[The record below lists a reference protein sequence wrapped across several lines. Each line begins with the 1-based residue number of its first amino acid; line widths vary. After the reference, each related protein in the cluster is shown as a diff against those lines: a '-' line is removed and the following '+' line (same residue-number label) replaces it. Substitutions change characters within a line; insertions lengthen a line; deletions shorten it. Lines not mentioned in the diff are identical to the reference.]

1 MSHER
6 SRYYDKQ
13 TVGEFLLEK
22 MVNMNKWLSK
32 EFAHTL
38 HVPLTP
44 TLCVIIAARIVEHKH
59 LIVQRDL
66 QGLLDVINHQLND
79 ATYREMG
86 KKLLTRVDLHDK
98 FWRYMECFCQ
108 AIE

>member
-1 MSHER
+1 MSHDR

-22 MVNMNKWLSK
+22 MVNMNGWLQK
-32 EFAHTL
+32 ELAHTL
-38 HVPLTP
+38 HVPLTAP
-44 TLCVIIAARIVEHKH
+44 LCVIIAARIVESKH
-59 LIVQRDL
+59 LIVQKDL
-66 QGLLDVINHQLND
+66 KTLLDVLNAQLND
-79 ATYREMG
+79 ATFKEVT
-86 KKLLTRVDLHDK
+86 KKLLTREDLHDK

>member
-22 MVNMNKWLSK
+22 MVNMNKWLSN

-59 LIVQRDL
+59 LIVQRDMN
-66 QGLLDVINHQLND
+66 GLLDVINHQLND